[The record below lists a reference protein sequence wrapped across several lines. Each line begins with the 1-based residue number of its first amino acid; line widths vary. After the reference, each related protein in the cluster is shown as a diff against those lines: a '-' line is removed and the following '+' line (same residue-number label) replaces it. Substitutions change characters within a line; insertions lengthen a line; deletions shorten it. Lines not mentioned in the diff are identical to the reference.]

1 VSDWYLTAAERNNPS
16 TRLDRRHPGNRAWT
30 DGNLVEPIV
39 HGAAYYEQLYHAIE
53 GMRDGDLL
61 MFVDWRGDPDERL
74 VGTPDSAIARV
85 LARAVHRGVD
95 VRGLIWRSHLDKLTF
110 SAAENRHLGE
120 DVNKAGGECVLDM
133 RVIPGGSHHQKFLV
147 LRHPDRPERDVAF
160 LGGIDLCHSR
170 RDDASHAGDPQPQRM
185 AKVYGPRPPWHD
197 VQLRITGPAVG
208 DVETVFRERWEDPAM
223 PSRNPLR
230 MLEDRLRRDE
240 PKALEPLPEQR
251 ADPAPAGR
259 HPVQLLRTYGNRTP
273 GYPFAPKG
281 ERSIALG
288 YCKALGRAR
297 RLVYV
302 EDQYLWSRPVAR
314 VFAEALRA
322 ERGLRLIVVLPHHPD
337 QDGRLQ
343 LPCQHVGR
351 AHALAVLRA
360 AAPDRVAFYGVENS
374 AGDPVYVHAKVGVVD
389 DAWAAVGS
397 GNVNLRSWTH
407 DSEVTAAVADAE
419 LAAGLRR
426 TLARE
431 HLEQDDDE
439 GLDLDDVFDTFARSA
454 ARLQDWYD
462 GHRRG
467 PRPRGRLRPVDEV
480 PVPRSTRLW
489 ATPVYRT
496 VYDPDGRPL
505 RARLRRRF

>member
-1 VSDWYLTAAERNNPS
+1 
-16 TRLDRRHPGNRAWT
+16 
-30 DGNLVEPIV
+30 
-39 HGAAYYEQLYHAIE
+39 
-53 GMRDGDLL
+53 
-61 MFVDWRGDPDERL
+61 
-74 VGTPDSAIARV
+74 
-85 LARAVHRGVD
+85 
-95 VRGLIWRSHLDKLTF
+95 
-110 SAAENRHLGE
+110 
-120 DVNKAGGECVLDM
+120 
-133 RVIPGGSHHQKFLV
+133 
-147 LRHPDRPERDVAF
+147 VAF

-454 ARLQDWYD
+454 AGLQDWHD